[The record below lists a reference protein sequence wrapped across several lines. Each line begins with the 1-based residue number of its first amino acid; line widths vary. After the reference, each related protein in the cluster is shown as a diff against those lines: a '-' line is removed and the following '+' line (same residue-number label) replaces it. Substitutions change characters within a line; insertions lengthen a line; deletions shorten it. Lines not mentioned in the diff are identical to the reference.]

1 MTSNLISKYARSL
14 LITTALAFSL
24 PSAPALAVPVME
36 MRAEDL
42 LAMAAEFRKELNLN
56 ANQSTLWQQT
66 ESRTRTLLRERKSR
80 RERMQAALRP
90 ALDGKDVELRELAG
104 GVEAEAAASA
114 AEEKQLRAWWLD
126 VNDALDETQ
135 RKQVAV
141 FLAEQMQR
149 VEGAERGERG
159 ERPKEGGGAGRGE
172 HKGGKGGMGGM
183 GGSIGGGMG
192 GGRGG

>member
-1 MTSNLISKYARSL
+1 MTSETSTLISKFARSL
-14 LITTALAFSL
+14 LLTGALAFLL
-24 PSAPALAVPVME
+24 PAAPALAVPVSE

-56 ANQSTLWQQT
+56 PNQSTLWQQT
-66 ESRTRTLLRERKSR
+66 ENRSRAMLRERQSR

-90 ALDGKDVELRELAG
+90 ALDGKDVELRDLAG
-104 GVEAEAAASA
+104 GLDAEAAASA

-149 VEGAERGERG
+149 VDGGARGERG
-159 ERPKEGGGAGRGE
+159 ERPKEGGGPGRGE
-172 HKGGKGGMGGM
+172 HRGKGGMGGA
-183 GGSIGGGMG
+183 G

>member
-1 MTSNLISKYARSL
+1 MLF
-14 LITTALAFSL
+14 TTALAFAC
-24 PSAPALAVPVME
+24 PSFAVPVME

-56 ANQSTLWQQT
+56 ANQATLWQQT
-66 ESRTRTLLRERKSR
+66 ESRTRAVLRERKSR

-104 GVEAEAAASA
+104 GVDAEAAASA

-149 VEGAERGERG
+149 VEGGERG
-159 ERPKEGGGAGRGE
+159 ERPKEGGGPGRGE
-172 HKGGKGGMGGM
+172 HKGKGGMGGQ
-183 GGSIGGGMG
+183 GGP

>member
-1 MTSNLISKYARSL
+1 MTRKLISQYARGL
-14 LITTALAFSL
+14 LLTSALAFSL
-24 PSAPALAVPVME
+24 PSFAVPVME

-42 LAMAAEFRKELNLN
+42 LAMASDFRKELNLTT
-56 ANQSTLWQQT
+56 NQATLWQQT
-66 ESRTRTLLRERKSR
+66 ESRSKALLRERKSR

-90 ALDGKDVELRELAG
+90 ALDGKDVELRDLAG

-135 RKQVAV
+135 RKHVAV

-149 VEGAERGERG
+149 VEGGGERG
-159 ERPKEGGGAGRGE
+159 ERPKEGGGEGRGG
-172 HKGGKGGMGGM
+172 HKGKGGMGGGMGGM
-183 GGSIGGGMG
+183 GGQGGP
-192 GGRGG
+192 GGR

>member
-1 MTSNLISKYARSL
+1 MTSETSTLISKFARSL
-14 LITTALAFSL
+14 LLTGALAFLL
-24 PSAPALAVPVME
+24 PAAPALAVPVSE

-42 LAMAAEFRKELNLN
+42 LAIAAEFRKELNLN
-56 ANQSTLWQQT
+56 PNQSTLWQQT
-66 ESRTRTLLRERKSR
+66 ENRSRALLRERQSR

-90 ALDGKDVELRELAG
+90 ALDGKDVELRDLAG
-104 GVEAEAAASA
+104 GLDAEAAASA

-149 VEGAERGERG
+149 VDGGARGERG
-159 ERPKEGGGAGRGE
+159 QRPKEGGGPGRSE
-172 HKGGKGGMGGM
+172 HRGKGGMGGM
-183 GGSIGGGMG
+183 GGAG

>member
-159 ERPKEGGGAGRGE
+159 ERPKEGGGSGRGE
-172 HKGGKGGMGGM
+172 HKGGKGGMGGSM
-183 GGSIGGGMG
+183 GGGMG

>member
-1 MTSNLISKYARSL
+1 MPSNLISTYARRL
-14 LITTALAFSL
+14 VFTTALAVAC
-24 PSAPALAVPVME
+24 PSFAVPVME

-42 LAMAAEFRKELNLN
+42 LVMAAEFRKELNLN
-56 ANQSTLWQQT
+56 ANQATLWQQT
-66 ESRTRTLLRERKSR
+66 ESRTRTLLRERNAR

-90 ALDGKDVELRELAG
+90 ALDGRDVELRELAG

-149 VEGAERGERG
+149 VQGGERG
-159 ERPKEGGGAGRGE
+159 ERPKEGGAPPRGE
-172 HKGGKGGMGGM
+172 HKGKGGLGGGM
-183 GGSIGGGMG
+183 GGMG

>member
-159 ERPKEGGGAGRGE
+159 ERPKEGGGSGRGE
-172 HKGGKGGMGGM
+172 HKGGKGGMGG
-183 GGSIGGGMG
+183 GMG

>member
-24 PSAPALAVPVME
+24 PCAPALAVPVME

-114 AEEKQLRAWWLD
+114 AEEKQLRAWWLE

-149 VEGAERGERG
+149 VEGGERGERG
-159 ERPKEGGGAGRGE
+159 ERPKEGSGTGRGE
-172 HKGGKGGMGGM
+172 HKGGKGGM

>member
-14 LITTALAFSL
+14 LITSALAFSL
-24 PSAPALAVPVME
+24 PCAPALAVPVME

-159 ERPKEGGGAGRGE
+159 ERPKEGGGPGRGE
-172 HKGGKGGMGGM
+172 HKGGKGGM

>member
-1 MTSNLISKYARSL
+1 MKSETSKLISKYARGL
-14 LITTALAFSL
+14 LLTSALAFLL
-24 PSAPALAVPVME
+24 PAAPAFAVPVSE

-42 LAMAAEFRKELNLN
+42 LAMATEFRKELNLSP
-56 ANQSTLWQQT
+56 NQATLWQQT
-66 ESRTRTLLRERKSR
+66 ENRTRTLLRERSSR

-90 ALDGKDVELRELAG
+90 ALDNSNVELRELAG
-104 GVEAEAAASA
+104 GIDAESAASV

-149 VEGAERGERG
+149 VEGGARG
-159 ERPKEGGGAGRGE
+159 ERPKEGGAPPRGE
-172 HKGGKGGMGGM
+172 HKGGKGGIGGV
-183 GGSIGGGMG
+183 GGMG

>member
-1 MTSNLISKYARSL
+1 MTSETTKLMLKCARGL
-14 LITTALAFSL
+14 LLTSALAFLL
-24 PSAPALAVPVME
+24 PAAPAFAVPVSE

-56 ANQSTLWQQT
+56 ANQATLWQQT
-66 ESRTRTLLRERKSR
+66 ENRTRALLRERTSR

-90 ALDGKDVELRELAG
+90 ALDGKSVELRELVG
-104 GVEAEAAASA
+104 GVDAEAAASA

-149 VEGAERGERG
+149 VEGGQRGERG
-159 ERPKEGGGAGRGE
+159 ERPKEGGGPPRGE
-172 HKGGKGGMGGM
+172 HKGGRGGM
-183 GGSIGGGMG
+183 GGMG